1 MKTPKLKLTQ
11 LENLELLKLI
21 YKISNLGEFNSMI
34 RAYFNIS
41 TKKEW
46 KNFIKNYTEILNNI

>member
-1 MKTPKLKLTQ
+1 MKTKELKLTQ

-21 YKISNLGEFNSMI
+21 YKINNLGEFNSMV
-34 RAYFNIS
+34 RTYFDIN

-46 KNFIKNYTEILNNI
+46 KNFIKKYSEILEK